1 MGLNKNIP
9 QVVRQYF
16 YKHVTQLGESWI
28 SAYRCRHFI
37 LLNLYFSIHVNEC
50 RILLYIS
57 NANSA
62 LAISHS
68 IYIYI
73 KDLRCQ
79 ALSYMNCCNDHKLF
93 LFKYLFTCLCIF
105 TAKFVFFRYC
115 ITICIACRFFIAG
128 LLSIF
133 VSVQTNVHL
142 FFLSK
147 SYKCLKLLCYICK
160 WSLSLTHW

>member
-9 QVVRQYF
+9 QVVRQYL

-68 IYIYI
+68 ISIYI

-93 LFKYLFTCLCIF
+93 LFEYLFTCLCIF

-115 ITICIACRFFIAG
+115 ITICIACRFS
-128 LLSIF
+128 LQVYCIF
-133 VSVQTNVHL
+133 LWVFKQMCIF